1 MVFRDVTLSDVERL
15 QAQAEDA
22 EVAFEMDEDSFR
34 AFYERTAR
42 PLWVYLS
49 RISGD
54 RQVADDLLQE
64 AYYRLLRVRQSWD
77 SESHRRAYLF
87 RIATNLVR
95 DRYRRSHFEP
105 VALPEPDSALMAS
118 RDESVADVMVRR
130 TDLQRAMA
138 RLKPR
143 ERALLWLAYAHEHP
157 HSEIAATLGVRT
169 GSVKLLLFR
178 ARRRLAHILRS
189 GRIRRVEGRSRA
201 ER

>member
-1 MVFRDVTLSDVERL
+1 MFRDVTLSDVERL

-64 AYYRLLRVRQSWD
+64 AYYRLLRVRQSWE

-105 VALPEPDSALMAS
+105 VALPEADSASMAS
-118 RDESVADVMVRR
+118 REESVADAMVRR

-143 ERALLWLAYAHEHP
+143 ERALLWLAYAQEHP
-157 HSEIAATLGVRT
+157 HSEIAVTLGVRT

-189 GRIRRVEGRSRA
+189 SKIRTAEGRHRA
-201 ER
+201 QR